1 MFLFLLRKS
10 KKGGAIR
17 RNVLFMDPVWDS
29 LFVLHVN
36 GESQTGTRA
45 VTRVGSATE
54 MESDQTEFILRPVPC
69 KRMKRNVWRPIRTH
83 AVMPV

>member
-17 RNVLFMDPVWDS
+17 RNVLFMGPVWDS

-36 GESQTGTRA
+36 GKVSDRYESCNSCW
-45 VTRVGSATE
+45 V
-54 MESDQTEFILRPVPC
+54 SDRDKVRPD
-69 KRMKRNVWRPIRTH
+69 
-83 AVMPV
+83 